1 MGFSLQACKQVGCLK
16 AHKTKE
22 NNRETSKTK
31 IPAAFQG
38 YRNGTFSLQA
48 CKLYASD
55 VPSSVTIKWS
65 DLKTAH
71 HLLVMCFI
79 AK

>member
-1 MGFSLQACKQVGCLK
+1 MWALADKHVSTWDVKKLV
-16 AHKTKE
+16 KTKE

-48 CKLYASD
+48 CKLYTSGLL
-55 VPSSVTIKWS
+55 SSGKLKGS
-65 DLKTAH
+65 DLKKVQP
-71 HLLVMCFI
+71 LLFV
-79 AK
+79 

>member
-1 MGFSLQACKQVGCLK
+1 MGCLK

-22 NNRETSKTK
+22 SNRETSKTK

-48 CKLYASD
+48 CKLHASGLLS
-55 VPSSVTIKWS
+55 PARLEGY
-65 DLKTAH
+65 DLKKCT
-71 HLLVMCFI
+71 LL
-79 AK
+79 